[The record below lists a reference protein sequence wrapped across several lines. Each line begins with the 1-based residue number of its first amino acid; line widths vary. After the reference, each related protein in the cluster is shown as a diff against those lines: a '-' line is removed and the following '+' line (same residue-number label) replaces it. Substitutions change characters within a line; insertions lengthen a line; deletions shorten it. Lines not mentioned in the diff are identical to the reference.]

1 MLFIYLFKKFT
12 FLSFIKN
19 WKEDVSKFPI
29 PISIFHSLPL
39 FYLANRKIYK
49 QRITYTYRTIRKKE
63 KEKEF
68 RKLGEKF
75 STPV

>member
-19 WKEDVSKFPI
+19 WKEDVSKFSI

-49 QRITYTYRTIRKKE
+49 QQGSRTLTEPLE